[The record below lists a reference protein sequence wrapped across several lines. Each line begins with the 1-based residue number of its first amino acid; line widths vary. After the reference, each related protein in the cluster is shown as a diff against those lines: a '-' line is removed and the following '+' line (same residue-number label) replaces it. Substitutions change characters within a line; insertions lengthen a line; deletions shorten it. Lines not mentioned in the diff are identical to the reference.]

1 MIIILLWS
9 NIRLQLTKKTTQVV
23 FYNSV
28 LWKWIVK
35 TLSIGLLILELHKHC
50 FICKRSFD
58 RNCWIILSWKY
69 KKITVKR
76 AYKYNIFNWLA
87 QIADQ
92 SKRHKK
98 KFSTLK
104 SLKFPISNGFILQ
117 FISSV
122 NKHMS
127 RCMCLINCDIK
138 THLDGSHYKKN
149 QQQRQ

>member
-1 MIIILLWS
+1 MIIILLLF
-9 NIRLQLTKKTTQVV
+9 NTCLQLTKKTTQVV

-28 LWKWIVK
+28 FWKWIIK
-35 TLSIGLLILELHKHC
+35 TLSTGLLVLELHKHC
-50 FICKRSFD
+50 FICKRSFIT
-58 RNCWIILSWKY
+58 NFWILLSWKH
-69 KKITVKR
+69 KNISSER

-122 NKHMS
+122 NKHIS
-127 RCMCLINCDIK
+127 RCICLITCDIK
-138 THLDGSHYKKN
+138 THLGDSHYKKN
-149 QQQRQ
+149 KRQRQ

>member
-35 TLSIGLLILELHKHC
+35 TLSTGLLVLELHKHY
-50 FICKRSFD
+50 FIGKRSFNT
-58 RNCWIILSWKY
+58 NCWTISFRKHKNISSE
-69 KKITVKR
+69 R

-117 FISSV
+117 YISSM
-122 NKHMS
+122 NKHIL
-127 RCMCLINCDIK
+127 RCMHLTTCGLN
-138 THLDGSHYKKN
+138 THLGDSHYKRK
-149 QQQRQ
+149 QQQGQ

>member
-1 MIIILLWS
+1 MIIILLWF

-35 TLSIGLLILELHKHC
+35 TLSTGLLVLELHKHY
-50 FICKRSFD
+50 FIGKRSFNT
-58 RNCWIILSWKY
+58 NCWTILSGERKN
-69 KKITVKR
+69 ISSER

-117 FISSV
+117 FISSM
-122 NKHMS
+122 NKHIS
-127 RCMCLINCDIK
+127 RCICLITCDIK
-138 THLDGSHYKKN
+138 THLGDSHYKKN
-149 QQQRQ
+149 QRQRQ